1 MNTINISDD
10 MLKQVMQTSGLTDKT
25 QAVTFALQA
34 FINKNLTNTPIIKT
48 NNTNNAI
55 DEWQWLEEVHQIS
68 EPDPSFTQA
77 VADIKTTPVQERDW
91 SL

>member
-34 FINKNLTNTPIIKT
+34 FINKNRTNTPVI
-48 NNTNNAI
+48 NATVLN
-55 DEWQWLEEVHQIS
+55 EWQWLDEIHQIS
-68 EPDPSFTQA
+68 EPDPSFAQA
-77 VADIKTTPVQERDW
+77 VDDIKTTPMQERDW
-91 SL
+91 SF